1 MSLSTDPS
9 PPGSPGAPGEP
20 VLRLTGGAVGYDG
33 RPVLRDVDF
42 TLCSGEVVTLL
53 GANGSGKSTLVRALL
68 GLVPLLSG
76 RLEVFGVP
84 AARFRARWRIGYV
97 PQRAAVAGGVPAT
110 VREVVAT
117 GRLPHKRPF
126 ARLGAQDRAAVER
139 AISTVGLTEKTGTNV
154 AQLSGGQQRRVL
166 IARALAGDPDVLVM
180 DEPTAGVDLANQQI
194 LAATL
199 RELVTAGR
207 TLLLVAHELGPLEPL
222 VDRVVVLEEGRTAYD
237 GPPVPGLHTGS
248 DHHHE
253 EPTAAPSP
261 GLDRPGGIGLT
272 GR

>member
-9 PPGSPGAPGEP
+9 PPGLPGAPGEP

-97 PQRAAVAGGVPAT
+97 PQRAAVAGGVAAT
-110 VREVVAT
+110 VFEVVA
-117 GRLPHKRPF
+117 
-126 ARLGAQDRAAVER
+126 
-139 AISTVGLTEKTGTNV
+139 N
-154 AQLSGGQQRRVL
+154 RRV
-166 IARALAGDPDVLVM
+166 
-180 DEPTAGVDLANQQI
+180 
-194 LAATL
+194 
-199 RELVTAGR
+199 
-207 TLLLVAHELGPLEPL
+207 
-222 VDRVVVLEEGRTAYD
+222 AYK
-237 GPPVPGLHTGS
+237 
-248 DHHHE
+248 
-253 EPTAAPSP
+253 
-261 GLDRPGGIGLT
+261 
-272 GR
+272 